1 MKPDLKT
8 FLVYISSV
16 WGLLAGITSIFPLAN
31 VLFKIIPL
39 PVDAY
44 DRSTAPIAIP
54 LTTLVAVFIIF
65 YSFVQRD
72 QVVSNPTR
80 MAKLFFS
87 LGCVSLAIYIFL
99 DEFWYP
105 LRQRFCPVICDSET
119 DFKMWL
125 VMLIPFYIG
134 FFACITRAFTI
145 LALVEFKRQHGS
157 AESEKQA

>member
-1 MKPDLKT
+1 MEKQDLEK
-8 FLVYISSV
+8 FLAYISSI

-44 DRSTAPIAIP
+44 NKSTEPIAIP

-72 QVVSNPTR
+72 QVISNPTR

-87 LGCVSLAIYIFL
+87 LGCVSLVIFILL
-99 DEFWYP
+99 DLFWYP
-105 LRQRFCPVICDSET
+105 LRERFCPELCDSET
-119 DFKMWL
+119 DFEMWL

-134 FFACITRAFTI
+134 FFACVTRAFTI
-145 LALVEFKRQHGS
+145 LALVEFKRRYMA
-157 AESEKQA
+157 AESE

>member
-1 MKPDLKT
+1 MEKQDLEK
-8 FLVYISSV
+8 FLAYISSI

-44 DRSTAPIAIP
+44 HKSTEPIAIP

-72 QVVSNPTR
+72 QVISNPTR

-87 LGCVSLAIYIFL
+87 LGCVSLVIFILL
-99 DEFWYP
+99 DLFWYP
-105 LRQRFCPVICDSET
+105 LRERFCPELCDSTT
-119 DFKMWL
+119 DFAMWL

-134 FFACITRAFTI
+134 FFACVTRAFTI
-145 LALVEFKRQHGS
+145 LALVEFKRRYMA
-157 AESEKQA
+157 AESE